1 MLAISFDMS
10 VAGLRENYGEPYN
23 NAYFEI
29 SNILE
34 QFGFYRVQGSVYM
47 TQDGNMLNLTLAMNA
62 LRSTPWFKASVR
74 DIRAFRVEDWSDFTG
89 FFKTE

>member
-1 MLAISFDMS
+1 MRNFFARTLAYIGKKYVPLQAETFNKDLTMS
-10 VAGLRENYGEPYN
+10 TG
-23 NAYFEI
+23 
-29 SNILE
+29 
-34 QFGFYRVQGSVYM
+34 YM

-62 LRSTPWFKASVR
+62 LQSTPWFKASVR